1 MIEIFYI
8 FNELCLILQH
18 DYWVKSSPQVW
29 NLEDQLGNGFMQFYG
44 QDVAASVVTDSSTPY
59 DFSVNPDLPEPN
71 AYNLPPPSNFFF
83 YHMIGNVA
91 FIGFSGAQAYSDT
104 VPYLEEACEWAAQ
117 PENDPSAI
125 LLMGHWDKDGSGC
138 EAEMSVP
145 GLLSE
150 LATLPVCAPLIKKIR
165 YFEGHTHCNQIMEPD
180 VGFMVGAMGMGP
192 SVQCSDSFGIPVLD
206 TTDDHFQLY
215 YFPISKHEP
224 DGFDNYEV
232 TLSCIQDNGVSGC
245 YHLAEV
251 WSYIP
256 L

>member
-1 MIEIFYI
+1 
-8 FNELCLILQH
+8 
-18 DYWVKSSPQVW
+18 VW
-29 NLEDQLGNGFMQFYG
+29 GPLDQLGNGFMQYYG
-44 QDVAASVVTDSSTPY
+44 QDVAASTSSAPY

-91 FIGFSGAQAYSDT
+91 FVGFSGAQAYVDT
-104 VPYLEEACEWAAQ
+104 VPYLEEACEWAAR
-117 PENDPSAI
+117 PENDPAAI

-138 EAEMSVP
+138 EVEMTVP

-150 LATLPVCAPLIKKIR
+150 LALLPVCAPLIKKFR

-192 SVQCSDSFGIPVLD
+192 SIKCSDDFGIPVLD
-206 TTDDHFQLY
+206 TTDDHFKLY
-215 YFPISKHEP
+215 YFPISKLN
-224 DGFDNYEV
+224 GYDNYDV
-232 TLSCIQDNGVSGC
+232 TLSCFQEHGVSGC
-245 YHLAEV
+245 YHLADV
-251 WSYIP
+251 WSYTA